1 MITNT
6 ETFTAQLGP
15 LPKQGHA
22 GLLFFAALLAC
33 SAGLIAVAGWLE
45 GSGAWRHPLIWLA
58 TLGQAEALALLSDA
72 AQVLAGVLAILVTVV
87 AIVLE
92 LSATRY
98 TPRVTALFVRDPAN
112 LAVMAF
118 FVLTTVLC
126 IWLAIVLTGEVG
138 AAPFI
143 PRGGFLLAM
152 IMMTGCL
159 LALLPYFAYVFRFV
173 SPHSV
178 IARIRAEALA
188 RVLRARTGDAGAA
201 KHAVIH
207 AVEDIEDVAR
217 GAMKNSDRGI
227 AMAAVEALATLLA
240 DVTNLRE
247 KLPDAWFRVD
257 QAVAHDPDFIAMA
270 PIAIDEVARDRSWFE
285 AKILRQYLALFGDAV
300 GSARDVASMIAIHTR
315 RLAGDFATQPAFLE
329 LCQRAFHSYL
339 RAAINGA
346 DPRTAYFV
354 LHQYRVLGES
364 LLTKGLQPA
373 VFKVADRI
381 CFYGRL
387 ANSKGLPFLL
397 EVAAYDLAQLV
408 EAAADN
414 RAMRD
419 TLLERLLAIDDEAAE
434 HLLGVCRAQMQLAT
448 FFLLRGEDE
457 PAQQIARN
465 LTVYR
470 GALLSATRDELERE
484 VSPSYWEINDRGTNF
499 AYLPPERRAKLDAF
513 FAMLN
518 APMNSA

>member
-1 MITNT
+1 MITTN
-6 ETFTAQLGP
+6 EKFTGQTGQYP
-15 LPKQGHA
+15 RKRHA
-22 GLLFFAALLAC
+22 GLLFFLLLLV
-33 SAGLIAVAGWLE
+33 SSLVLIAAAGWLD
-45 GSGAWRHPLIWLA
+45 GSDAWRHPLLWLA
-58 TLGQAEALALLSDA
+58 TLDQAEALSLLSGA
-72 AQVLAGVLAILVTVV
+72 AQVLAGVLAILITVV

-98 TPRVTALFVRDPAN
+98 THRVTALFVRDPIN

-118 FVLTTVLC
+118 FVVTTALC
-126 IWLAIVLTGEVG
+126 IWLAVVLTGEVG

-178 IARIRAEALA
+178 ISRIRAYALA
-188 RVLRARTGDAGAA
+188 RIGRAHTGDVDAA
-201 KHAVIH
+201 KYAVIS

-240 DVTNLRE
+240 DVTNLRA

-257 QAVAHDPDFIAMA
+257 EAVTHDPDFIAMA
-270 PIAIDEVARDRSWFE
+270 PIAIEEVARDRSWFE
-285 AKILRQYLALFGDAV
+285 AKILRQYLALFSDAV

-315 RLAGDFATQPAFLE
+315 RLAEDFATQPAFLE

-346 DPRTAYFV
+346 DPRTAYFA
-354 LHQYRVLGES
+354 LHQYRVLGEA
-364 LLTKGLQPA
+364 LLRKGLEPA
-373 VFKVADRI
+373 VVKMADRI
-381 CFYGRL
+381 RFYGRL
-387 ANSKGLPFLL
+387 ASSRGIPFLL
-397 EVAAYDLAQLV
+397 EVAAYDLSQLV
-408 EAAADN
+408 EASADD
-414 RAMRD
+414 RATRA
-419 TLLERLLAIDDEAAE
+419 TLLEGLLAIDHGGAE
-434 HLLGVCRAQMQLAT
+434 HAPGVCRAQMQLAT

-457 PAQQIARN
+457 PARQIARN
-465 LTVYR
+465 LAVGR
-470 GALLSATRDELERE
+470 GALLSAIRDELERE

-499 AYLPPERRAKLDAF
+499 AYLAPERRAKLDAF
-513 FAMLN
+513 LAMV
-518 APMNSA
+518 SALQ

>member
-1 MITNT
+1 VITTT
-6 ETFTAQLGP
+6 EKFTGQMRS
-15 LPKQGHA
+15 KKHNA
-22 GLLFFAALLAC
+22 GRLFFAALLAS
-33 SAGLIAVAGWLE
+33 SAGLIAAAGWLD

-58 TLGQAEALALLSDA
+58 TLGQAEALSLLSDA

-98 TPRVTALFVRDPAN
+98 THRVTALFVRDPIN

-118 FVLTTVLC
+118 FVVTTTLC
-126 IWLAIVLTGEVG
+126 IWLAVVLTGEVG

-152 IMMTGCL
+152 IMMTACL

-178 IARIRAEALA
+178 ISRIRAEALE
-188 RVLRARTGDAGAA
+188 RVQRAHTGDVDAA
-201 KHAVIH
+201 KYAVIN
-207 AVEDIEDVAR
+207 AMEDIEDVAR

-240 DVTNLRE
+240 DVTNLRA

-257 QAVAHDPDFIAMA
+257 EAVAHDPDFIAMA
-270 PIAIDEVARDRSWFE
+270 PIAIEEVARDRSWFE
-285 AKILRQYLALFGDAV
+285 AKILRQYLALFSDAV

-315 RLAGDFATQPAFLE
+315 RLAENFATQPAFLE

-364 LLTKGLQPA
+364 LLAQGLQPA
-373 VFKVADRI
+373 VFEVADRI
-381 CFYGRL
+381 RFYGSL
-387 ANSKGLPFLL
+387 ANRKGLPFLL
-397 EVAAYDLAQLV
+397 EVTAYDLAQLV
-408 EAAADN
+408 EAAADD

-419 TLLERLLAIDDEAAE
+419 KLLDGLLTVGHEGGAE

-457 PAQQIARN
+457 PARRIARN
-465 LTVYR
+465 LAVDR
-470 GALLSATRDELERE
+470 RPLLSATREELERE
-484 VSPSYWEINDRGTNF
+484 ISPSYWEINDRGANF

-513 FAMLN
+513 FAMVRALL
-518 APMNSA
+518 

>member
-1 MITNT
+1 VITTNEKFAGQT
-6 ETFTAQLGP
+6 GQFRR
-15 LPKQGHA
+15 KRHA
-22 GLLFFAALLAC
+22 GLLFFLLLLV
-33 SAGLIAVAGWLE
+33 SSLVLIAAAGWLD
-45 GSGAWRHPLIWLA
+45 GSDAWRHPLLWLA
-58 TLGQAEALALLSDA
+58 TLGQTEALSLLSGA

-98 TPRVTALFVRDPAN
+98 THRVTALFVRDPVN
-112 LAVMAF
+112 LTVMAF
-118 FVLTTVLC
+118 FVLTTTLC
-126 IWLAIVLTGEVG
+126 IWLAVVLTGEVG
-138 AAPFI
+138 SAPLI
-143 PRGGFLLAM
+143 PRSGFLLAM

-159 LALLPYFAYVFRFV
+159 LVLLPYFAYVFRFV

-178 IARIRAEALA
+178 ISRIRAEALA
-188 RVLRARTGDAGAA
+188 RIGRAHTGDAGAA
-201 KHAVIH
+201 KYAVIN
-207 AVEDIEDVAR
+207 AMEDIEDVAR

-227 AMAAVEALATLLA
+227 AMAAVEALATLLT
-240 DVTNLRE
+240 DVTKLRE

-257 QAVAHDPDFIAMA
+257 EAVARDPDFIAMA
-270 PIAIDEVARDRSWFE
+270 PIAIAEVARDRSWFE

-315 RLAGDFATQPAFLE
+315 RLAEEFAMRPAFLE

-339 RAAINGA
+339 RAAINAA

-354 LHQYRVLGES
+354 LHQYRVLGEA
-364 LLTKGLQPA
+364 LLAKGLQPA
-373 VFKVADRI
+373 VFEVADRI
-381 CFYGRL
+381 RFYGSL
-387 ANSKGLPFLL
+387 ANRKGLPFLL

-419 TLLERLLAIDDEAAE
+419 KLLDGLLTVGHEGGAE

-448 FFLLRGEDE
+448 FFLLRGEE
-457 PAQQIARN
+457 EQARRIAQN
-465 LTVYR
+465 LAVDR
-470 GALLSATRDELERE
+470 RPLLSATRDELERE
-484 VSPSYWEINDRGTNF
+484 TSPSYWEINDRGANF

-513 FAMLN
+513 FAMVRALQ
-518 APMNSA
+518 

>member
-1 MITNT
+1 MVTTN
-6 ETFTAQLGP
+6 EKVISQMGP
-15 LPKQGHA
+15 IPGRRN
-22 GLLFFAALLAC
+22 GLLFFAALLIS
-33 SAGLIAVAGWLE
+33 SAGLVATAGWLE
-45 GSGAWRHPLIWLA
+45 GSGAWRHPLTWFA
-58 TLGQAEALALLSDA
+58 TLGQAEALSLLSGA

-98 TPRVTALFVRDPAN
+98 THRVTALFVRDPVN
-112 LAVMAF
+112 LAVLAF

-126 IWLAIVLTGEVG
+126 IWLAIVLTGEVDS
-138 AAPFI
+138 APYI

-178 IARIRAEALA
+178 IARIRAEALV
-188 RVLRARTGDAGAA
+188 RVRRAHTRDAGAE
-201 KHAVIH
+201 KHAVIN

-217 GAMKNSDRGI
+217 GAMKNNDRGI
-227 AMAAVEALATLLA
+227 AMAAVGALAKLLA
-240 DVTNLRE
+240 DVTSLRE

-257 QAVAHDPDFIAMA
+257 NAVTHDADFIAMA
-270 PIAIDEVARDRSWFE
+270 PIVIEEVARDRSWFE

-315 RLAGDFATQPAFLE
+315 RLAEDFAMQPAFLE

-339 RAAINGA
+339 RAAITGA

-364 LLTKGLQPA
+364 LLTKGLQSA
-373 VFKVADRI
+373 VFEVADRI
-381 CFYGRL
+381 SFYGRL
-387 ANSKGLPFLL
+387 ASSRGLPFLL
-397 EVAAYDLAQLV
+397 EVAAYDMAQLV

-414 RAMRD
+414 RAVRD
-419 TLLERLLAIDDEAAE
+419 TLLERLLTVDHGRTEQ
-434 HLLGVCRAQMQLAT
+434 LLGVCRAQMQLAT
-448 FFLLRGEDE
+448 FFLLRREDE
-457 PAQQIARN
+457 PARRIARE
-465 LTVYR
+465 LAADHGQLV
-470 GALLSATRDELERE
+470 AAARDELERQ

-499 AYLPPERRAKLDAF
+499 AYLPPERRAKLDIF
-513 FAMLN
+513 FTMLT
-518 APMNSA
+518 ALQ

>member
-1 MITNT
+1 MTT
-6 ETFTAQLGP
+6 TSESFTQMGP
-15 LPKQGHA
+15 FPGKRNA
-22 GLLFFAALLAC
+22 GLLFFAVLLAS
-33 SAGLIAVAGWLE
+33 SAGLVAAASWLD

-58 TLGQAEALALLSDA
+58 TLGQAEALSLLSDA

-98 TPRVTALFVRDPAN
+98 THRVTALLVRDPVN

-118 FVLTTVLC
+118 FVLTTTLC
-126 IWLAIVLTGEVG
+126 IWLAIVLTGEVDS
-138 AAPFI
+138 APLI

-178 IARIRAEALA
+178 ISRIRAEALA
-188 RVLRARTGDAGAA
+188 RVARTRTGSVDAA
-201 KHAVIH
+201 KHAVIN
-207 AVEDIEDVAR
+207 AMEDIEDVAR

-227 AMAAVEALATLLA
+227 SMAAVEALATLLA

-247 KLPDAWFRVD
+247 KLPDAWFRMD
-257 QAVAHDPDFIAMA
+257 EAVVHDPDFIAMA
-270 PIAIDEVARDRSWFE
+270 QIAMEEVARDRSWFE
-285 AKILRQYLALFGDAV
+285 SKILRQYLALFSDAV

-315 RLAGDFATQPAFLE
+315 RLAEQFATQPAFLE

-364 LLTKGLQPA
+364 LFKKGLQPA
-373 VFKVADRI
+373 VFRVADRI

-387 ANSKGLPFLL
+387 ARSKGLPFLL

-408 EAAADN
+408 EGAADN
-414 RAMRD
+414 HVTRD
-419 TLLERLLAIDDEAAE
+419 TLLEELLTLDHDGAE
-434 HLLGVCRAQMQLAT
+434 HVRGVCRAQMQLAT

-457 PAQQIARN
+457 PARRIARN
-465 LTVYR
+465 LTVDR
-470 GALLSATRDELERE
+470 GPLLSAARDELARE

-499 AYLPPERRAKLDAF
+499 AYLSPERRAKLDAF
-513 FAMLN
+513 LAMVN
-518 APMNSA
+518 ALG

>member
-1 MITNT
+1 M
-6 ETFTAQLGP
+6 TASDEQRNR
-15 LPKQGHA
+15 HA
-22 GLLFFAALLAC
+22 GLLFFAALLAS
-33 SAGLIAVAGWLE
+33 SAGLIAAAGWLE

-58 TLGQAEALALLSDA
+58 TLDRAEVLSLLSGA

-98 TPRVTALFVRDPAN
+98 THRVTALFVRDPVN

-118 FVLTTVLC
+118 FVLTTALC

-138 AAPFI
+138 SAPFI

-178 IARIRAEALA
+178 ISRIRAEALA
-188 RVLRARTGDAGAA
+188 QVRRAHTGDAGAA
-201 KHAVIH
+201 KYAVIN

-227 AMAAVEALATLLA
+227 AMAAVEALARLLA
-240 DVTNLRE
+240 DVANLRE
-247 KLPDAWFRVD
+247 RLPDAWFRVD
-257 QAVAHDPDFIAMA
+257 EAVAHDPDFIAMA
-270 PIAIDEVARDRSWFE
+270 QIAIEEVARDRSWFE

-315 RLAGDFATQPAFLE
+315 RLAEDFAAQPAFLE

-364 LLTKGLQPA
+364 LLAKGLEPA
-373 VFKVADRI
+373 VFEVATRI
-381 CFYGRL
+381 RFYGRL

-419 TLLERLLAIDDEAAE
+419 TLLEGLLAVDHQGAE

-457 PAQQIARN
+457 PARRIARN
-465 LTVYR
+465 LAVDR
-470 GALLSATRDELERE
+470 GRLLAATRDDLERE
-484 VSPSYWEINDRGTNF
+484 VSPSYWEINDRGANF
-499 AYLPPERRAKLDAF
+499 AFLPPERRAKLDAF
-513 FAMLN
+513 FAMLR
-518 APMNSA
+518 ALQ